1 VPAPPADADIAG
13 NHGLV
18 AGELLK
24 ADPATFEARLT
35 RTGQACLTSNQDD
48 PDVWRPVEALVENKA
63 LSLISRR
70 RLCEFLR
77 CAEDPQ
83 A

>member
-1 VPAPPADADIAG
+1 VPAPLAGLADADIAD

-35 RTGQACLTSNQDD
+35 RTGGLPA
-48 PDVWRPVEALVENKA
+48 RAPVG
-63 LSLISRR
+63 
-70 RLCEFLR
+70 
-77 CAEDPQ
+77 P
-83 A
+83 